1 MAAAIIAA
9 RNAYIS
15 AKDHRMR
22 NMTTHHETDLPWLR
36 EFIAESQSLGFTD
49 EAKPQPTAARHRCFA
64 AGEDARLPAWYRRA
78 AAGARRVGL
87 TTGGSRIADFADPAL
102 PLNTCTWHM
111 RMVCLCM

>member
-22 NMTTHHETDLPWLR
+22 NMTTHHQTDLPWLR

-49 EAKPQPTAARHRCFA
+49 EAKPPPTTTRHRCFA
-64 AGEDARLPAWYRRA
+64 AGDDARLPAWYRRA
-78 AAGARRVGL
+78 ASGARRVVHNRAFEASRPEIASSL
-87 TTGGSRIADFADPAL
+87 LAEPSLNTSTGGARS
-102 PLNTCTWHM
+102 
-111 RMVCLCM
+111 